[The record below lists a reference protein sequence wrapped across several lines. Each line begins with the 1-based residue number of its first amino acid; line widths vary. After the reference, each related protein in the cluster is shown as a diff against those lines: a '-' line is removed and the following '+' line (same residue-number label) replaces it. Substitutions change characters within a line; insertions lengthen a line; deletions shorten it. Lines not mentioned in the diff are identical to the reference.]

1 MTGPEPTTY
10 TEAMA
15 ELQQILA
22 RVERDD
28 ADIDTLAAQ
37 VERGAELIEWC
48 RTRVERAQTRIDE
61 ILLNGE
67 SD

>member
-1 MTGPEPTTY
+1 MTGPEPTNY
-10 TEAMA
+10 TDAMA
-15 ELQQILA
+15 ELQQILV

-48 RTRVERAQTRIDE
+48 RARVERAQTRIDE
-61 ILLNGE
+61 ILLTGE